1 MNTDTF
7 IEIGN
12 QHKVCE
18 DYIIQGDDPVP
29 FIILSDGCSSSKNTE
44 MGARLL
50 CYLAKQYLKYRSIDE
65 LNYLDYDKM
74 GRWII
79 HNAEMSA
86 RQLGLSISCLDATLI
101 IAYHINDMVKIYIYG
116 DGCVV
121 AQAGDYIEITSVD
134 FERNA
139 PFYLSYFIDDYRFE
153 LYKKLK
159 LTKTLVGDSNEEEG
173 STFRN
178 RLPYDSK
185 VVLFY
190 DTTVFKTIMICS
202 DGLQSFLQKTSTH
215 VPASNIVPEMLEFK
229 NIKGEFL
236 KRRLNKYMKQL
247 SKSGIG
253 HTDDLSVGAFI
264 NIEV

>member
-1 MNTDTF
+1 MNIDTF

-12 QHKVCE
+12 QHKMCE
-18 DYIIQGDDPVP
+18 DYIISGYEPVP

-50 CYLAKQYLKYRSIDE
+50 CYLAKQYLKYRTIDE
-65 LNYLDYDKM
+65 LNELDYDKM
-74 GRWII
+74 GQWII

-101 IAYHINDMVKIYIYG
+101 IAYHIDNMVKIYMYG

-121 AQAGDYIEITSVD
+121 AKSGDLIEITTVD
-134 FERNA
+134 FEKNA
-139 PFYLSYFIDDYRFE
+139 PFYLSYLVDDYRFE
-153 LYKKLK
+153 LYDKLK
-159 LTKTLVGDSNEEEG
+159 IKKTLTVEG
-173 STFRN
+173 NNGNKIFNDLKYNGKVIFT
-178 RLPYDSK
+178 YDID
-185 VVLFY
+185 F
-190 DTTVFKTIMICS
+190 FKSIMICS
-202 DGLQSFLQKTSTH
+202 DGLGSFLQRTSTP
-215 VPASNIVPEMLEFK
+215 VSAINIVPEMLEFK

-247 SKSGIG
+247 SKSSIG
-253 HTDDLSVGAFI
+253 HTDDLSVGAFL